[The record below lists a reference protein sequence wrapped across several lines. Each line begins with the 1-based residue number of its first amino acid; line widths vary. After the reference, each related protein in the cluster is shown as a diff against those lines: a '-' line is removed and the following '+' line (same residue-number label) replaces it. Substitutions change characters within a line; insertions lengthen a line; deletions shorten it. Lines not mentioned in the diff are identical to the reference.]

1 MIVVVKNKIMKIVY
15 DHQIFGWQQYGGIS
29 RYVYELAVEI
39 TNFGADD
46 LKIVSPLYV
55 NQYLKQAPRQL
66 NVLGVPIKFIPKTGR
81 IIRALNFIV
90 AWLILKFLRPD
101 ILHETYF
108 SSVRVA
114 PKKSKVVLTV
124 YDMIHE
130 RFPESYSKL
139 DTTSKEKASAVA
151 RADHVICISEQ
162 TKQDLIEILSVD
174 ASKISVVHL
183 GFTLTSKD
191 ESAAI
196 KVDAGRPFLL
206 YVGSR
211 GGYKN
216 FEGLLKAYAAS
227 PKLKNIFDLIC
238 FGGGDLTNKERGLMQ
253 QLGIS
258 IDHVSHVSGNDA
270 LLAGYYKSAS
280 AFVYPSLYEG
290 FGIPPLEAMSFDC
303 PVVCSNVSSIPE
315 VVGNAAEMFDPE
327 NPDSISA
334 AIERIISNAQL
345 RENLIKLGRERIK
358 LFSWERC
365 AQQTLDV
372 YRKVLV

>member
-1 MIVVVKNKIMKIVY
+1 MKIVF

-29 RYVYELAVEI
+29 RYIYELASEI
-39 TNFGADD
+39 TNIGIHD
-46 LKIVSPLYV
+46 LKVVSPFYV
-55 NQYLKQAPRQL
+55 NHYLKRAPKSL
-66 NVLGVPIKFIPKTGR
+66 KILGIPIKYIPRTGR
-81 IIRALNFIV
+81 IIRAVNFIL
-90 AWLILKFLRPD
+90 AWSLFRFLRPD
-101 ILHETYF
+101 IVHETYF
-108 SSVRVA
+108 SYLRIA

-130 RFPESYSKL
+130 RFAESFPKL
-139 DTTSKEKASAVA
+139 DNTSKEKASAVA

-162 TKQDLIEILSVD
+162 TKQDLIEILGVD

-183 GFTLTSKD
+183 GFTLTSQD
-191 ESAAI
+191 DATAVAI
-196 KVDAGRPFLL
+196 EPVRPFLL

-227 PKLKNIFDLIC
+227 PILKNGFDLIC
-238 FGGGDLTNKERGLMQ
+238 FGGGDLTNKEKTLIQ
-253 QLGIS
+253 QLG
-258 IDHVSHVSGNDA
+258 VSTDRVSQVSGDDA
-270 LLAGYYKSAS
+270 LLAGYYKIAS
-280 AFVYPSLYEG
+280 AFIYPSLYEG

-303 PVVCSNVSSIPE
+303 PVVCSNISSIPE

-327 NPDSISA
+327 NPDSISS
-334 AIERIISNAQL
+334 AIERVINNSQL
-345 RENLIKLGRERIK
+345 RENLINLGRERIK

-372 YRKVLV
+372 YRKVLA